1 MPKRPGTAMAKSI
14 IYGEV
19 PPNTL
24 AALLFNELGRPLQ
37 RMSSTS
43 AKQLSNTARGRQPDA
58 VARTT
63 ITAYIGKSRRTSLSS
78 NVAIGL
84 FPVSRVAK
92 EARDEFD
99 KPRMRNL
106 LL

>member
-24 AALLFNELGRPLQ
+24 AALLFNELGRPC
-37 RMSSTS
+37 SVSNS

-63 ITAYIGKSRRTSLSS
+63 ITAYIG
-78 NVAIGL
+78 
-84 FPVSRVAK
+84 RVG
-92 EARDEFD
+92 E
-99 KPRMRNL
+99 L
-106 LL
+106 L